1 MALRSTPKNSEPH
14 AWNAE
19 PEEVEE
25 IRVPLNIG
33 DAMVVRS
40 PSAPAR
46 IASCKVI
53 GAVHGR
59 FILITEPAIKI
70 SDRVAAVLDET
81 LLCSCLCDDYLYIFY
96 SRYRNR
102 LMEDIVAIEYPRE
115 VEIRRIREHTR
126 VKVDIETRV
135 TLGDGQSVAAKMT
148 DISRGGCRLTFSQR
162 VRATKGSSLG
172 LTFELPNDVT
182 VEKIEAVVAKIKQV
196 ERITETGL
204 TFSGQHKE
212 IVKVRDFCEFCRFV

>member
-1 MALRSTPKNSEPH
+1 MSLRFNTKSGEPT
-14 AWNAE
+14 AWNAD
-19 PEEVEE
+19 PEESER
-25 IRVPLNIG
+25 IRIPLNID

-40 PSAPAR
+40 PAAPAR

-53 GAVHGR
+53 GAVHGK

-102 LMEDIVAIEYPRE
+102 LLDDIVCIEYPRE

-135 TLGDGQSVAAKMT
+135 RLGNGESIPAKMI
-148 DISRGGCRLTFSQR
+148 DISRGGCRLTFTQR
-162 VRATKGSSLG
+162 VRTTKGSSLA
-172 LTFELPNDVT
+172 LTFELPNEVT
-182 VEKIEAVVAKIKQV
+182 VDKIEAVVAKIKQV
-196 ERITETGL
+196 DRVTETGVS
-204 TFSGQHKE
+204 FSDQDKE
-212 IVKVRDFCEFCRFV
+212 ISKVKDFCEFCRFV